1 MQSPIDPR
9 SRRSS
14 LDPTEARQA
23 SPRKTNFRVLLASMA
38 LAVAVGVVL
47 VAGFWHTTPTGM
59 DYSSGGKL
67 SEPSATT
74 QTAPAGPSAA
84 PSSEPSASEPSGA
97 ASPQANPP
105 AQQAPSNP

>member
-9 SRRSS
+9 SRRDS

-67 SEPSATT
+67 SQPSATS
-74 QTAPAGPSAA
+74 QTAPAGPSVA
-84 PSSEPSASEPSGA
+84 PSSEP
-97 ASPQANPP
+97 SPQANPP
-105 AQQAPSNP
+105 AQQAPSTP

>member
-9 SRRSS
+9 SRRDSI
-14 LDPTEARQA
+14 DPTEARQA

-47 VAGFWHTTPTGM
+47 VAGFWNTTPTGM

-67 SEPSATT
+67 SEPSASS
-74 QTAPAGPSAA
+74 QTAPAAPAAA
-84 PSSEPSASEPSGA
+84 PSSEPSSGA

>member
-9 SRRSS
+9 SRRDSI
-14 LDPTEARQA
+14 DPTEARQA
-23 SPRKTNFRVLLASMA
+23 SPRRTNFRVLLGSMA
-38 LAVAVGVVL
+38 LAVVVGVAL
-47 VAGFWHTTPTGM
+47 VAGFWQTTRDRM

-67 SEPSATT
+67 SEPSATS
-74 QTAPAGPSAA
+74 QAAPAGASTA
-84 PSSEPSASEPSGA
+84 PSSEPSGA

>member
-9 SRRSS
+9 SRRDSI
-14 LDPTEARQA
+14 DPTEARQA

-47 VAGFWHTTPTGM
+47 VAGFWHTTPEGM
-59 DYSSGGKL
+59 DTSSGGKL
-67 SEPSATT
+67 GEPSATS
-74 QTAPAGPSAA
+74 QTAPTAPSAA
-84 PSSEPSASEPSGA
+84 PSSEPSGA
-97 ASPQANPP
+97 APPEANPP